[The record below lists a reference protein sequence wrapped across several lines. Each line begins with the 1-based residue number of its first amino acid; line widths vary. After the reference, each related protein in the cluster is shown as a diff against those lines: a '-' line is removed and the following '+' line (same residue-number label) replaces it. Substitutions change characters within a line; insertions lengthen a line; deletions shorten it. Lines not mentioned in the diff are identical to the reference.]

1 MVKVCCDS
9 TADLLNE
16 VHGTNLYEQRGVT
29 VVPLYVRIQDKEYL
43 DSVDITMRELLER
56 CKEMNK
62 LPQTAAPSV
71 ERLTDLFTQ
80 MTADGSELVFIT
92 ISSGFSSS
100 FGNACLAA
108 ENVPGVYVVDSK
120 NLSSGVGHVVLEA
133 CDMVEKGMSGAEIKK
148 VLDEEIVPRVETSF
162 VLDRLDFMVKGGRCS
177 AVSALGAN
185 LLQLHPGIEV
195 ADGKMRLIKK
205 YRGSWERCLRN
216 YIKDKLDGRTDI
228 RPHRIFITYTDTPD
242 EIVQEMV
249 KIVKEY
255 NYFDEVI
262 PTTAGCTVASHCGPR
277 TLGILFIRK

>member
-16 VHGTNLYEQRGVT
+16 VHGTNLYEQRGAT
-29 VVPLYVRIQDKEYL
+29 VIPLYVRIAEKEYL

-56 CKEMNK
+56 CKESNK
-62 LPQTAAPSV
+62 LPQTSAPSV
-71 ERLTDLFTQ
+71 ERLQEIFTE

-100 FGNACLAA
+100 FSNACLAA
-108 ENVPGVYVVDSK
+108 DGMDRVFVVDSK

-133 CDMVEKGMSGAEIKK
+133 CDMADKGMSGAEIKR
-148 VLDEEIVPRVETSF
+148 VLDEEIVPNVETSF

-195 ADGKMRLIKK
+195 KDGGMRVFKK
-205 YRGSWERCLRN
+205 YRGSWERCLRS

-228 RPHRIFITYTDTPD
+228 RPHRIFVTYTDTPD

-249 KIVKEY
+249 RIVKEY

-262 PTTAGCTVASHCGPR
+262 ATTAGCTVASHCGPR